1 MCVALL
7 SSSRLIVSHW
17 LTSREMR
24 LCIWRRGLGRGSR
37 SCTQRPPCLRLGS
50 RQAPP
55 SRFGHVFVGIDA
67 SSKLLI
73 WGGLNCDACPSQT
86 LWFTGVR
93 ARFLYGSISMG
104 FAILSLPVLCW
115 ERHSTPFSLICA
127 MVLHATP
134 SCYLLLFTT
143 TCGNDHEQNMWV
155 RESNCNLVVCLFV
168 F

>member
-1 MCVALL
+1 MYLAAWPWAWKQILYPTPSMPTTWIAVFWIEVALA
-7 SSSRLIVSHW
+7 
-17 LTSREMR
+17 
-24 LCIWRRGLGRGSR
+24 
-37 SCTQRPPCLRLGS
+37 S

-55 SRFGHVFVGIDA
+55 SRFGHVFVGIDV

-73 WGGLNCDACPSQT
+73 WGG
-86 LWFTGVR
+86 
-93 ARFLYGSISMG
+93 SISQGSAQEFYMAHWG
-104 FAILSLPVLCW
+104 LPLSHCPCYVGNAIL
-115 ERHSTPFSLICA
+115 RHSTPFSLICA

-155 RESNCNLVVCLFV
+155 RQSNCNLVVCLFV

>member
-86 LWFTGVR
+86 L
-93 ARFLYGSISMG
+93 GSLGSAQDFYM
-104 FAILSLPVLCW
+104 AQWSLPFSHCPEHHGGDVPASTRKRRVASTAC
-115 ERHSTPFSLICA
+115 RHVTR
-127 MVLHATP
+127 
-134 SCYLLLFTT
+134 
-143 TCGNDHEQNMWV
+143 N
-155 RESNCNLVVCLFV
+155 
-168 F
+168 